1 MSTPTNSALMGNAIN
16 RRKHQRKRTPELIQQ
31 DVDLVRAYIENGGKI
46 TKLPAA
52 PTQDSNKYPGAS
64 GLNDRPSPPLFSK
77 FWI

>member
-1 MSTPTNSALMGNAIN
+1 MNQTPTGNVFS
-16 RRKHQRKRTPELIQQ
+16 RRKYHRKRTPELIQQ

-64 GLNDRPSPPLFSK
+64 GLNDRASPPLFSK
-77 FWI
+77 LWI